1 MIKFPCSLGEDA
13 SIRLVMIMQGKAD
26 EGNTKAVYIT
36 HDGERYFV
44 DGVFKFSDLCRL
56 LILASEGYAME
67 IDDIRSR
74 SIHIEYTMVNV
85 TDDERTRIMR
95 LFSEFTTADSKDSPF
110 NTFMCTLDEQTN
122 S

>member
-36 HDGERYFV
+36 HDGQRYCANSI
-44 DGVFKFSDLCRL
+44 FKFSDLCRL
-56 LILASEGYAME
+56 LIQASEGYASG
-67 IDDIRSR
+67 IDDTRIR

-95 LFSEFTTADSKDSPF
+95 LFNEFTTADSEDSPF
-110 NTFMCTLDEQTN
+110 NTFRCTFDE
-122 S
+122 

>member
-26 EGNTKAVYIT
+26 KGNTKAVYIT
-36 HDGERYFV
+36 HDGQRYCV
-44 DGVFKFSDLCRL
+44 DGVFRFSALCKL
-56 LILASEGYAME
+56 LIASAGHAMG
-67 IDDIRSR
+67 IDGNGSR

-95 LFSEFTTADSKDSPF
+95 LFNEFTTADSEDSPF
-110 NTFMCTLDEQTN
+110 NTFMCTIDE
-122 S
+122 

>member
-26 EGNTKAVYIT
+26 EGNTKSLYIT
-36 HDGERYFV
+36 HNGQQYCV
-44 DGVFKFSDLCRL
+44 DGKFKFSDLCRL
-56 LILASEGYAME
+56 LIQASEGYA
-67 IDDIRSR
+67 IGINYTRSR

-95 LFSEFTTADSKDSPF
+95 LFNEFTTADSEDSPF
-110 NTFMCTLDEQTN
+110 NTFMCTIDE
-122 S
+122 